1 MQQPWTKEALLQ
13 KYSVRQSSKAS
24 LQKLAKVQ
32 HMRKRTYP
40 GNAMMNLIDR
50 LNLQT
55 IKSYNDVNSS
65 LHHRG
70 SEQDQDNNQSDKE
83 GAVNPQASLREN
95 LSLKKFKRETS
106 AEGHIQDKTAR
117 NTGEARNSGTY

>member
-1 MQQPWTKEALLQ
+1 
-13 KYSVRQSSKAS
+13 
-24 LQKLAKVQ
+24 
-32 HMRKRTYP
+32 MRKRTYP
-40 GNAMMNLIDR
+40 GHAMMNLIDR

-65 LHHRG
+65 LHHKG
-70 SEQDQDNNQSDKE
+70 SEHEQDINQSVKE
-83 GAVNPQASLREN
+83 GTVNQQASLREN